1 MDPKHEGAGMLLAPG
16 APSSAASTY
25 VFPGRDRSAVSESTP
40 GPSVFPRV
48 DERLVKPE
56 TREIII
62 RGERML
68 VEGADEE
75 HADAHACLDFLLLPH
90 VRQENTT
97 SSDLL
102 TRASHASDFATDASV
117 RKAGKDPLTGS
128 RYLEEISFEII
139 NEQSMAHAR
148 RKAEDLSQRGVRRVF
163 AIFVKRGVVCEWAK
177 TTKEFVTLGIE
188 SVIDDPALIRPI
200 SVRALLDRTQ
210 AEIDVVRVL
219 DKKNNPEIVRLK
231 QEAADQ
237 GDLQGRRFML
247 RELLEDAFGTLP
259 ASTRTRL
266 ETASVEQLRTW
277 TKKLRSAKT
286 LDEVLGDDPKQS
298 G

>member
-25 VFPGRDRSAVSESTP
+25 VFPGRDRSVVSESTP
-40 GPSVFPRV
+40 GPSAFPRV

-56 TREIII
+56 TREIMI

-163 AIFVKRGVVCEWAK
+163 AIFVKKGVVCEWAK

-231 QEAADQ
+231 EEA
-237 GDLQGRRFML
+237 DLNARRLML

-259 ASTRTRL
+259 VSTRTRL
-266 ETASVEQLRTW
+266 ETASVEQLRSW
-277 TKKLRSAKT
+277 TKKLRHVKT
-286 LDEVLGDDPKQS
+286 LVEVFGDDPKQS

>member
-1 MDPKHEGAGMLLAPG
+1 MLLAPG

-25 VFPGRDRSAVSESTP
+25 VFPGRDRSVVSESTP
-40 GPSVFPRV
+40 GPSAFPRV

-56 TREIII
+56 TREIMI

-163 AIFVKRGVVCEWAK
+163 AIFVKKGVVCEWAK

-231 QEAADQ
+231 EEA
-237 GDLQGRRFML
+237 DLNARRLML

-259 ASTRTRL
+259 VSTRTRL
-266 ETASVEQLRTW
+266 ETASVEQLRSW
-277 TKKLRSAKT
+277 TKKLRHVKT
-286 LDEVLGDDPKQS
+286 LVEVFGDDPKQS